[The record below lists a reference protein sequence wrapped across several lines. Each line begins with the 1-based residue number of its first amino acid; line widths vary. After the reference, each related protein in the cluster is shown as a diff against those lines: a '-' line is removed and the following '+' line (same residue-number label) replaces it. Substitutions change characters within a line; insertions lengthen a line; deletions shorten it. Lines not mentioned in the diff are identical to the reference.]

1 MIIPDLN
8 ILIYA
13 YNASAKEHAKAKAWW
28 EQQIGSGELIGIP
41 WVVLLGFLRILSG
54 TKVVEEPYRTEEL
67 FSIID
72 SWLSYTNVQPLEQTL
87 ESYQVLKELMIE
99 LNLSGASTT
108 DASIA
113 ALAFANKAK
122 VATNDTDFFRY
133 KELELLN
140 PI

>member
-13 YNASAKEHAKAKAWW
+13 YNASAKEHAIAKKWW

-72 SWLSYTNVQPLEQTL
+72 SWLNYSNVQPLEQTL

>member
-1 MIIPDLN
+1 VIIPDLN

>member
-133 KELELLN
+133 KELELFN